1 MQTQGREKGVGVL
14 CLSYNQQRF
23 KNDSHLLCFLK
34 GMPVGREASCEILA
48 DELWAE
54 EAAKIGSKAGRD
66 GLAICCSFLCLC
78 FSDRQGGLSQA
89 SEWQTKWLESSRSAR
104 MRTYTLLR
112 AYGSEGFRCNNITCL
127 IPRHAKSCLG
137 FIFVSVIHFGKKQ
150 LMFTHSPWLQR
161 IIMGKSRQ
169 LVTTHL

>member
-54 EAAKIGSKAGRD
+54 EAAKIGSKAGRG

-78 FSDRQGGLSQA
+78 FNDRQGRLSQA
-89 SEWQTKWLESSRSAR
+89 SEWQTK
-104 MRTYTLLR
+104 
-112 AYGSEGFRCNNITCL
+112 
-127 IPRHAKSCLG
+127 
-137 FIFVSVIHFGKKQ
+137 
-150 LMFTHSPWLQR
+150 
-161 IIMGKSRQ
+161 
-169 LVTTHL
+169 